1 MGPTEKFIPFRDVSG
16 YAGEDLKEGGEGRLG
31 KRVRDQSVPFRTSI
45 PGTWTGG
52 PGNIL
57 QDGPSL
63 SRRGFTHT
71 RSR

>member
-16 YAGEDLKEGGEGRLG
+16 HGGEDLEEGEESRLG
-31 KRVRDQSVPFRTSI
+31 KGVRDQSAPFRTSV

-52 PGNIL
+52 PGNIP

-63 SRRGFTHT
+63 GRRGFTHT